1 MNRFLVGMLS
11 AFVLVTGCSE
21 HAERILAPTSDAR
34 TGEVVRDRV
43 QKNDTYREDTIHAAD
58 YAGDVQLASAG
69 SIIVAA
75 GSMDYSFTLRYRRF
89 VGAGCTLG
97 GDLFTTVF
105 GVSDFGFAIDFPSR
119 LSVELEAPASAN
131 DGTPFHRW
139 QGPSGFLSASR
150 TICVD
155 EPAGIDTYAA
165 FFEVAAGNT
174 APVLSA
180 IGAQTINE
188 LETLAFMATASD
200 PETPAQT
207 LSFRLQ
213 NGASGM
219 VPEGA
224 SIDAAGSFSWTPTE
238 AQGPASFTFDVCVS
252 DDAVP
257 PLEDC
262 ETVTVHVLEVNLA
275 PSVEAIAPMSANEGE
290 TVSFVAVATD
300 ADVPLNPLTFSL
312 SGAPAGATIDPHSG
326 AFSWTVPD
334 DAGSPFAFVVAV
346 MDESGASAQT
356 SVSIAVANVAPTI
369 SSLSGSPIAPVSVGL
384 VGITGS
390 FADPAL
396 ADIHAIDVQCNAEG
410 PALPGNGAIVQ
421 ESLDWSATCHYAEP
435 GIYRVRVTITDDEG
449 GAGAVVTDPIVAY
462 DPDAGFVTGGG
473 WFDSPPG
480 AYPADPALAGR
491 AHFAFVSRYKKG
503 APAPGGNTE
512 FSLKSAGSRFRS
524 TSYDW
529 LVVSG
534 NHAVFRGAG
543 VLDDQPGYRFE
554 IQVTDGATRNDAD
567 RIQVRVWNAESGAI
581 VYDNGM
587 GAGNTPAA
595 SAAVVEGSIVI
606 HDGKTTVQSQKS
618 KR

>member
-11 AFVLVTGCSE
+11 AFVLITGCSE
-21 HAERILAPTSDAR
+21 QAERILAPTADAR
-34 TGEVVRDRV
+34 PRDVARDRM
-43 QKNDTYREDTIHAAD
+43 QNIDAYREDTIHAAD

-97 GDLFTTVF
+97 ADLFTTVF

-119 LSVELEAPASAN
+119 LSVQLEAAASAN
-131 DGTPFHRW
+131 DGSPFHRW
-139 QGPSGFLSASR
+139 QGPAGFLSASR

-155 EPAGIDTYAA
+155 EPAGIDTYTA

-174 APVLSA
+174 APVLNA
-180 IGAQTINE
+180 IGAKSISE
-188 LETLAFMATASD
+188 LEMLAFTATASD
-200 PETPAQT
+200 PDAPAQT

-219 VPEGA
+219 VPVGA
-224 SIDAAGSFSWTPTE
+224 SIDAAGSFQWTPSE

-257 PLEDC
+257 PLDDC
-262 ETVTVHVLEVNLA
+262 ETVTVDVLEVNQA
-275 PSVEAIAPMSANEGE
+275 PVIEPIPPVDVNEGE
-290 TVSFVAVATD
+290 TVSFVAVGTD
-300 ADVPLNPLTFSL
+300 ADVPLNSLTYSL
-312 SGAPAGATIDPHSG
+312 NGAPAGATIDPHTG

-334 DAGSPFAFVVAV
+334 DAGSPFVFAVAV
-346 MDESGASAQT
+346 TDAAGESSET
-356 SVSIAVANVAPTI
+356 SVTIAVTNVAPTI
-369 SSLSGSPIAPVSVGL
+369 SSFSGSPIAPVSVGA
-384 VGITGS
+384 VEVAGS
-390 FADPAL
+390 FTDPAN
-396 ADIHAIDVQCNAEG
+396 ADTHAIDVQCNAEG
-410 PALPGNGAIVQ
+410 PALPGDGVIVQ
-421 ESLDWSATCHYAEP
+421 GSLDWSATCNYAEP

-449 GAGAVVTDPIVAY
+449 GAGAVVSDPIVAY

-480 AYPADPALAGR
+480 AYPADPTLAGR

-503 APAPGGNTE
+503 VPAPGGNTE
-512 FSLKSAGSRFRS
+512 FTLKSAGTRFRS

-543 VLDDQPGYRFE
+543 VVNDQPGFRFE
-554 IQVTDGATRNDAD
+554 IQVTDGSTRGDAD
-567 RIQVRVWNAESGAI
+567 RIQVRVWNSESGVI
-581 VYDNGM
+581 VYDNTM
-587 GAGNTPAA
+587 GAANTPAGY
-595 SAAVVEGSIVI
+595 AAVVEGSIVI
-606 HDGKTTVQSQKS
+606 HDGKTTVQAQKS